1 MLLII
6 SVIPSFPHPQHWF
19 PTKLQS
25 QKNQSE
31 NTTIIPIANP
41 LHRVHALATEKIIY
55 LNPTS
60 ISSLSCRCTPL
71 NLAKCRIVTTVPIPN
86 QDDTPPLSS
95 ALNLCPGK
103 SNFTNYK
110 SQRFVSRRS
119 NVASQHPA
127 LVTAPEMDLRE
138 ICEVMKS
145 SWLWAGDSVKGD
157 EGYPHG
163 AGDNGVMEIEGD

>member
-1 MLLII
+1 M
-6 SVIPSFPHPQHWF
+6 VFPHFLIPNTDSRRSCNRKRTKVKTRLSSPLQTFYTESTRLQQRRSSISTQHLY
-19 PTKLQS
+19 PHSPAVALPSTLQS
-25 QKNQSE
+25 VASSPQSQFQ
-31 NTTIIPIANP
+31 T
-41 LHRVHALATEKIIY
+41 KM
-55 LNPTS
+55 
-60 ISSLSCRCTPL
+60 TP
-71 NLAKCRIVTTVPIPN
+71 
-86 QDDTPPLSS
+86 PPLSS

-110 SQRFVSRRS
+110 SRRFVSRRS

-127 LVTAPEMDLRE
+127 LVTTPEMDLRE

-163 AGDNGVMEIEGD
+163 AGDSGVMEIEGD